1 VAKKREGVAAHKSL
15 DPSWR
20 KTFTGFRRVF
30 RTSHGKL
37 WPPRMLVNDPI
48 HEITQPKCSG
58 HEPSDRECCDAT
70 GRQSLLS
77 PRPII
82 ITPTRTASKNEHLYK
97 RVALWPTYVG
107 TK

>member
-1 VAKKREGVAAHKSL
+1 VAKEREGVAAHKSL

-58 HEPSDRECCDAT
+58 MNHPTENAAMPPDDSPCSAPAPS
-70 GRQSLLS
+70 SH
-77 PRPII
+77 P
-82 ITPTRTASKNEHLYK
+82 H
-97 RVALWPTYVG
+97 AL
-107 TK
+107 